1 MGGCLY
7 REAAVDFGR
16 EGLPGR
22 ERNVEKEVAY
32 RKTGKRSVPKGAHI
46 TGGANLFERRRI

>member
-32 RKTGKRSVPKGAHI
+32 RKTGNG
-46 TGGANLFERRRI
+46 LRINYFLTFNKNA